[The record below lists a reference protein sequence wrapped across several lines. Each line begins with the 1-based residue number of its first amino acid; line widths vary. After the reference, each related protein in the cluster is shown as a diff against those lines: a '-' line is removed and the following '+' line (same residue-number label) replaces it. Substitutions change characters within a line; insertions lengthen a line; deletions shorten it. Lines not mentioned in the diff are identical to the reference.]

1 MKPEYH
7 STAEYHLHGLDTL
20 GWELTVC
27 NSLSVENSPC
37 RKILKND
44 GSYGRLLYGFLE
56 RSIPP
61 AGIRRVLEVGGGYGR
76 LMRDFFSLRPDIQA
90 LMIDLSP
97 VLLDRQRRVL
107 GTCRAEFVQS
117 DFLEVDPACF
127 QGIDLA
133 VFNENLGDF
142 PMLLNIEGGV
152 FDQPVAAGGPLR
164 RVLEFYARYDLDR
177 PECDPF
183 HCNLGALE
191 AVEKVCT
198 AGIPYIF
205 LSEHSCE
212 AVVPEPH
219 RSYIRIL
226 SAGNPER
233 IALRGHDEYTIQF
246 SNLQKI
252 AARLGYDFMRG
263 PLADFIEIDFSDRVR
278 FILGSR
284 LRMNDDH
291 EIIRHFVED
300 LFKYE
305 YLLLSKRNCIPA
317 DIGAH
322 SPTAIL

>member
-7 STAEYHLHGLDTL
+7 STTDYHLHSLDTL

-44 GSYGRLLYGFLE
+44 DSYGRLLYAFLE

-61 AGIRRVLEVGGGYGR
+61 ASIRRVLEVGGGYG
-76 LMRDFFSLRPDIQA
+76 LIMRDFFSLRPDIRA

-97 VLLDRQRRVL
+97 VLLEHQRQAL
-107 GTCRAEFVQS
+107 GTGRAEFVQA
-117 DFLEVDPACF
+117 DFLEVDPALL

-142 PMLLNIEGGV
+142 PMLLNIDGKV
-152 FDQPVAAGGPLR
+152 FNEREAAEGPLR
-164 RVLEFYARYDLDR
+164 RALEFYARYDLDR

-191 AVEKVCT
+191 AVEKVCS

-219 RSYIRIL
+219 RSYVRIR
-226 SAGNPER
+226 SSGNPER
-233 IALRGHDEYTIQF
+233 IVLRGHDEYTIQF

-252 AARLGYDFMRG
+252 AARLGYDAVRG
-263 PLADFIEIDFSDRVR
+263 PLADFIEVDFTDRIR

-284 LRMNDDH
+284 LQMNDEH

-305 YLLLSKRNCIPA
+305 YLLLIKHNI
-317 DIGAH
+317 
-322 SPTAIL
+322 

>member
-37 RKILKND
+37 LKILKKN
-44 GSYGRLLYGFLE
+44 GSYGRLLYEFLE
-56 RSIPP
+56 RSIPTVNV
-61 AGIRRVLEVGGGYGR
+61 RRVLEVGGGYG
-76 LMRDFFSLRPDIQA
+76 LIMRDFFSLRPDIRA
-90 LMIDLSP
+90 RMIDLSP
-97 VLLDRQRRVL
+97 VLLEHQRQVL
-107 GTCRAEFVQS
+107 GIGRADFVRA
-117 DFLEVDPACF
+117 DFLEVDPALL

-142 PMLLNIEGGV
+142 PMLLNIESSV
-152 FDQPVAAGGPLR
+152 FDRPDAAAGPLR
-164 RVLEFYARYDLDR
+164 RVLELYTRYDLDR

-191 AVEKVCT
+191 AVEKVCA
-198 AGIPYIF
+198 AGIPYVF

-212 AVVPEPH
+212 AIVPEAH
-219 RSYIRIL
+219 RSYIRIR
-226 SAGNPER
+226 STGNPER
-233 IALRGHDEYTIQF
+233 IALRGHDEYTVKF

-263 PLADFIEIDFSDRVR
+263 PLADFIEVDFSDRIR

-284 LRMNDDH
+284 LHMNDDH

-305 YLLLSKRNCIPA
+305 YLLLIKHNI
-317 DIGAH
+317 
-322 SPTAIL
+322 